1 MVELLNSRKAN
12 YAAWAKE
19 QGFDAIMITARMR
32 GNDAEYLLPSV
43 PGKDCAGLAS
53 RRDALVICAT
63 GEGFLFTAWPEYIDE
78 YCNPYTKDAYTIVLA
93 KENPGEVIGQTL
105 TKCGVKTLGFSPEEM
120 SASLYIAVSDIPGV
134 TLKAWDCEETMRA
147 RRHHD
152 AEEIAIMTKGQR
164 IAEEAWL
171 ELIQTIRPGMTEK
184 EVQNRLVSGMIA
196 RGASSYSCHIVSA
209 GKHTGNVHWGS
220 DNTPLQK
227 GDLIMFD
234 FGCVYEGYCTDMTRT
249 VALCSYTPEQ
259 KRIYDIVLEA
269 QYACIDKMAVG
280 VPAKDIHNEAVR
292 VFKKYGLDEHFTHG
306 LGHNVG
312 TIIHEY
318 PYADPESED
327 ILEVGDMIT
336 VEPGLYFENEFGVRI
351 EDMVWLGP
359 DGKVNLTAAPKD
371 ELMIIG

>member
-1 MVELLNSRKAN
+1 MIELMKQRLAN

-19 QGFDAIMITARMR
+19 HGFDAILINTRMR
-32 GNDAEYLLPSV
+32 GRDDDYLIPRV
-43 PGKDCAGLAS
+43 DGCAGTGLIS
-53 RRDALVICAT
+53 RRDALIISAA
-63 GEGFLFTAWPEYIDE
+63 GKGWYFTPWPEEADE
-78 YCNPYTKDAYTIVLA
+78 YGNPLTKEVYERVKLEGNA
-93 KENPGEVIGQTL
+93 GEVIAKAIAPYGIE
-105 TKCGVKTLGFSPEEM
+105 KLGFSPEEM
-120 SASLYIAVSDIPGV
+120 NAALYMELAKIGGV
-134 TLKAWDCEETMRA
+134 TLVPWECEETMRA

-152 AEEIAIMTKGQR
+152 RADIALITKAQR
-164 IAEEAWL
+164 IAEETWL
-171 ELIQTIRPGMTEK
+171 ELIKEIRPGMTEK
-184 EVQNRLVSGMIA
+184 EVQNRLVAGMIS
-196 RGASSYSCHIVSA
+196 RGASSYSCHIVSS

-220 DNTPLQK
+220 DDTVMQK

-234 FGCVYEGYCTDMTRT
+234 FGCVYEGFCSDMTRT
-249 VALCSYTPEQ
+249 VALGSFTEEQ

-280 VPAKDIHNEAVR
+280 VPARDIHNEAVR
-292 VFKKYGLDEHFTHG
+292 VFNKYGLDRYFTHG

-327 ILEVGDMIT
+327 ILEPGDLIT
-336 VEPGLYFENEFGVRI
+336 VEPGLYFENRFGVRI

-359 DGKVNLTAAPKD
+359 DGKVDLTVCPKD